1 MKNTSNSFMISI
13 LHGIEHNIAAHA
25 DKISFKEIKVIGN
38 PLFNDLAKDM
48 ELDLGTDY
56 KFVKFPLFLTKAPD
70 DEINVCSVCFGA
82 LSLMVKDD
90 AELYKVKGEYLNAA
104 INALILLHLSN
115 QNEEHNQ
122 EAVFWPRNYYLG
134 TTQGEAGTL
143 NQTSLSLSTLAT
155 LGFLNKKSPLT
166 GKSISNK
173 AFKSRLFFILKGIK
187 WILDSQ
193 KIDALGAAWSY
204 ATTSTSIKNE
214 PISTAVLPTFY
225 CIKTL
230 DKYLNIF
237 KRDNEIIDILKKL
250 YPNILLEMEE
260 SIKLGVKY
268 LVATQNHDGGIGK
281 NNVEVSSSY
290 MHSILALQILVTYGA
305 NEYEAIGKYL
315 NYITKVS
322 PNVLLRD
329 IEKNIFEKCR
339 YQVFRLISNG
349 VSDGGTDQW
358 IDTYDTE
365 SFEICPECMII
376 ISGIDI
382 LEYIKSDSLKNK
394 KYAKY
399 LCKLVY
405 FMYMKLLKRIVIEQ
419 NNVYIKGR
427 RTDNELEYP
436 IYCLYYGKKSIKKL
450 LKYDGLALKKL
461 LNRKITFDRWLLII
475 CFIAVLVI
483 SISIL
488 VDSKATIIAG
498 LTTLFTSLITFILK
512 KVKGD

>member
-1 MKNTSNSFMISI
+1 
-13 LHGIEHNIAAHA
+13 
-25 DKISFKEIKVIGN
+25 
-38 PLFNDLAKDM
+38 
-48 ELDLGTDY
+48 
-56 KFVKFPLFLTKAPD
+56 
-70 DEINVCSVCFGA
+70 
-82 LSLMVKDD
+82 
-90 AELYKVKGEYLNAA
+90 
-104 INALILLHLSN
+104 
-115 QNEEHNQ
+115 
-122 EAVFWPRNYYLG
+122 
-134 TTQGEAGTL
+134 
-143 NQTSLSLSTLAT
+143 
-155 LGFLNKKSPLT
+155 
-166 GKSISNK
+166 
-173 AFKSRLFFILKGIK
+173 
-187 WILDSQ
+187 
-193 KIDALGAAWSY
+193 
-204 ATTSTSIKNE
+204 
-214 PISTAVLPTFY
+214 
-225 CIKTL
+225 
-230 DKYLNIF
+230 
-237 KRDNEIIDILKKL
+237 
-250 YPNILLEMEE
+250 
-260 SIKLGVKY
+260 
-268 LVATQNHDGGIGK
+268 
-281 NNVEVSSSY
+281 